1 MRVQPFNPHP
11 ASPFQGEGERRE
23 ARMKKIFWAAVL
35 MFAGNLAIPA
45 AFGQAEKKW
54 KIVLDHEEK
63 FSQPSDYRLAHVVFG
78 KDARGN
84 PIPRIVVAARH
95 VEFRDKSGNVVQK
108 IPYTAYNAATK
119 TETSIYT
126 TRYGKNIA
134 VHITHGYSPGR
145 ESWETGE
152 YSIYDE
158 NGNKTLRLNP
168 FNEDTRPEPSPSGD
182 YAVGYPNDD
191 MMGPPLFYDAKG
203 TRNEKWA
210 RRWYERA
217 KTGFKSGQPVEEWPD
232 MGTADSVNFSPDGK
246 YVAVA
251 CDTYGPRGRITITI
265 VYDSNGDKLFQ
276 KRGYPLIF
284 SSGGKTLFYSD
295 GTQTSATGIDG
306 HTIWTSTTPF
316 VPEAF
321 SKDGRFLIARK
332 GPAIYKVRM
341 ADGRINW
348 KWEGIWA
355 YLNRHDT
362 AGRIVATSNIDF
374 GILAVATAPDLKRIV
389 AIGSRSND
397 GATFNVL
404 SENIII
410 LNDQGNLIAQ
420 KTIDGN
426 VFSTLALP
434 VISNDGSLVAIQEN
448 TGLFY
453 FEVH

>member
-217 KTGFKSGQPVEEWPD
+217 KTGFKGGQPVEEWPD
-232 MGTADSVNFSPDGK
+232 MGTANSVNFSPDGK

-321 SKDGRFLIARK
+321 SKDGRLLIARK
-332 GPAIYKVRM
+332 GPDIYEVRM

-348 KWEGIWA
+348 KWEGKWHKIGVFTDPRTHQ
-355 YLNRHDT
+355 L
-362 AGRIVATSNIDF
+362 IVEKDF
-374 GILAVATAPDLKRIV
+374 GILNLEATSDLHHIAAVGLKKGNKSIFVFDRNGRLLAHSQ
-389 AIGSRSND
+389 AIPNLLIPVPTISIAN
-397 GATFNVL
+397 N
-404 SENIII
+404 
-410 LNDQGNLIAQ
+410 GNLVSIQ
-420 KTIDGN
+420 GRSVILY
-426 VFSTLALP
+426 LAIHP
-434 VISNDGSLVAIQEN
+434 GKAK
-448 TGLFY
+448 
-453 FEVH
+453 